1 MEMLTEPP
9 TRRASPE
16 PEDLN
21 GREPKVGAKTSGL
34 PRLSTSSAKGENVL
48 DELEH
53 LKDEGDL
60 LSRKAGLGSLI
71 KNAKQNV
78 QVPEFDMS
86 SFGF

>member
-16 PEDLN
+16 LKGLDEA
-21 GREPKVGAKTSGL
+21 EPTGAGGKMPGL
-34 PRLSTSSAKGENVL
+34 PRLSTSGENGM
-48 DELEH
+48 DDLEH
-53 LKDEGDL
+53 LMDEGDL

-71 KNAKQNV
+71 KSAKQNV

-86 SFGF
+86 NFGF

>member
-16 PEDLN
+16 LKDLGEEPE
-21 GREPKVGAKTSGL
+21 PGAGGKTS
-34 PRLSTSSAKGENVL
+34 L

-53 LKDEGDL
+53 LRDEGDL

-78 QVPEFDMS
+78 QVPDFDMS
-86 SFGF
+86 NFGF